1 MAVWCVAAHKI
12 GYEPYNGVA
21 GGRSQQYRN
30 SADIKI
36 HRAVFVCKPV
46 WLEYQPYGER
56 DSRKGEVCHQKA
68 AARSEK
74 IFKRTYRERSKK
86 HCRKTD
92 NTQGYRK
99 EEIHIGQKDYQRI
112 NRTYRGGEQNTPA
125 ACRSFYQKTRRR
137 QHQKVDEQIY
147 HQQYIDIY
155 NIAHRAPPETV

>member
-1 MAVWCVAAHKI
+1 MAVGRVAAHKI
-12 GYEPYNGVA
+12 RYEPYNGIA
-21 GGRSQQYRN
+21 GGGGQQERN

-36 HRAVFVCKPV
+36 HRAVFVCKSV
-46 WLEYQPYGER
+46 GLEYQPYGKR

-74 IFKRTYRERSKK
+74 IFKRAYRERSKK
-86 HCRKTD
+86 HRCKTD

-99 EEIHIGQKDYQRI
+99 EQIHIGQKDYKRI
-112 NRTYRGGEQNTPA
+112 SRSYCGGEQNTPTA
-125 ACRSFYQKTRRR
+125 RRSFDQKTCRR

-155 NIAHRAPPETV
+155 NIAHHAPPETV

>member
-1 MAVWCVAAHKI
+1 MAVRRVAAHKI
-12 GYEPYNGVA
+12 GYEPYNGIA
-21 GGRSQQYRN
+21 GGGGQQERN

-36 HRAVFVCKPV
+36 HRAVFICKSV
-46 WLEYQPYGER
+46 RFEHQPYGER

-74 IFKRTYRERSKK
+74 FFKRAYRKRSKK
-86 HCRKTD
+86 HSCKAD
-92 NTQGYRK
+92 NSQSYRK
-99 EEIHIGQKDYQRI
+99 EQIHIGQKDYKRI
-112 NRTYRGGEQNTPA
+112 SRSYCGGEQNTPTA
-125 ACRSFYQKTRRR
+125 RRSFYQKTCRR

>member
-1 MAVWCVAAHKI
+1 MAVGRVSAHKI
-12 GYEPYNGVA
+12 GDESYNSIA
-21 GGRSQQYRN
+21 GGGGQQERN

-36 HRAVFVCKPV
+36 HRAVFICKSV
-46 WLEYQPYGER
+46 RFEHQPYGER

-74 IFKRTYRERSKK
+74 VFNRAYRERGEK
-86 HCRKTD
+86 HRCKTD
-92 NTQGYRK
+92 KAKSYRK
-99 EEIHIGQKDYQRI
+99 EQIHIGQKYYQRI
-112 NRTYRGGEQNTPA
+112 SRPYCGGEQNTPTS
-125 ACRSFYQKTRRR
+125 RWSFYQKTCRR

>member
-1 MAVWCVAAHKI
+1 MAVGRVSAHKI
-12 GYEPYNGVA
+12 GDESYNSIA
-21 GGRSQQYRN
+21 GGGGQQERN

-36 HRAVFVCKPV
+36 HRAVFICKSV
-46 WLEYQPYGER
+46 RLEYQPYGER

-74 IFKRTYRERSKK
+74 FFKRAYRERSKK
-86 HCRKTD
+86 HRRKTD

-99 EEIHIGQKDYQRI
+99 EQIHIGQKDYKRI
-112 NRTYRGGEQNTPA
+112 SRTYRGGEQNAPTA
-125 ACRSFYQKTRRR
+125 RRGFHQKTRRR
-137 QHQKVDEQIY
+137 QHQKVDKQIY